1 MSLADQVSRYLWP
14 PPIRAAVC
22 LVVACWSAPTPASAQ
37 RVATD
42 SIAVERSSGFGLRA
56 AYRVTV
62 GRTGRVHFARRPAS
76 RSSPGPRT
84 ASGRL
89 ARGTFEWLERR
100 ADRSGF
106 YEMPR
111 EVRSDST
118 LCPTWRS
125 DAATVTIA
133 VYNRSESTHV
143 TIDEGCM
150 RASGEGHVPKVQ
162 ALLEFAAAID
172 SVAGTKRWLPRDR

>member
-1 MSLADQVSRYLWP
+1 M
-14 PPIRAAVC
+14 
-22 LVVACWSAPTPASAQ
+22 
-37 RVATD
+37 
-42 SIAVERSSGFGLRA
+42 
-56 AYRVTV
+56 TV
-62 GRTGRVHFARRPAS
+62 GRTGRVRFARRATS

-84 ASGRL
+84 ASDRL
-89 ARGTFEWLERR
+89 APGTFEWLERR

-106 YEMPR
+106 FALPR
-111 EVRSDST
+111 DVRSDST

-125 DAATVTIA
+125 DAETVTIA
-133 VYNRSESTHV
+133 VYGTSESTRV

-162 ALLEFAAAID
+162 ALLDFAAAID

>member
-1 MSLADQVSRYLWP
+1 MALADRMSRYPESPL
-14 PPIRAAVC
+14 IRAAAC
-22 LVVACWSAPTPASAQ
+22 LVVALWSAPAPASAQ

-56 AYRVTV
+56 AYRVAV
-62 GRTGRVHFARRPAS
+62 GRTGRVRFARLPAS

-84 ASGRL
+84 AGSRL
-89 ARGTFEWLERR
+89 APGTFERLERR

-106 YEMPR
+106 YAMPR

-133 VYNRSESTHV
+133 VYSRSKSTRV

-172 SVAGTKRWLPRDR
+172 SVAGTRRWLPRDR

>member
-1 MSLADQVSRYLWP
+1 VSRYLGS
-14 PPIRAAVC
+14 PPICAALC
-22 LVVACWSAPTPASAQ
+22 LLGAFWSAPASAQ
-37 RVATD
+37 RVTTD
-42 SIAVERSSGFGLRA
+42 SIAVERTSGFGLQA

-62 GRTGRVHFARRPAS
+62 GRTGRVRFARRPAS

-89 ARGTFEWLERR
+89 APGTFERLERR

-106 YEMPR
+106 FEMPR

-125 DAATVTIA
+125 DAATVTVA
-133 VYNRSESTHV
+133 VYGRSASRHV

-172 SVAGTKRWLPRDR
+172 SAAGTKRWLPRDR